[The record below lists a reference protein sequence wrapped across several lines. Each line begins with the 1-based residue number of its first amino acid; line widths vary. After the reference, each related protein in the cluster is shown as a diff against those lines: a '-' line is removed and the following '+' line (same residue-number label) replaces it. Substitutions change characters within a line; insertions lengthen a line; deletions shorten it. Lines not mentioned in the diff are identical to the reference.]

1 MVAGGKWQVD
11 LYGMEDFLHEDSSLD
26 RHKVK
31 TIRWD
36 TGADKE
42 HDRNDCID
50 VNDAISGRVNS
61 IRFTNS
67 WMQRGELIPDPEL

>member
-1 MVAGGKWQVD
+1 MVSGGKWQVD
-11 LYGMEDFLHEDSSLD
+11 LYGQEDFIHENASLD

-36 TGADKE
+36 TGADKA

-50 VNDAISGRVNS
+50 VDDAIRGRVNS

-67 WMQRGELIPDPEL
+67 WMEIGELIPDPEL

>member
-50 VNDAISGRVNS
+50 VNDAIRGRVNS